1 MNNKALDTFEKL
13 LEDDSL
19 RVSHIPTILE
29 ELVKLS
35 EKLGYEPPEVQGMA
49 MGLVLA
55 AKMLEN
61 SARNKEDWE
70 KLGELLRQEETP
82 KEGKK

>member
-19 RVSHIPTILE
+19 RVSYIPTILE
-29 ELVKLS
+29 ELVKFS
-35 EKLGYEPPEVQGMA
+35 EKLGYEPPEVQGRA

-55 AKMLEN
+55 ARMIEN
-61 SARNKEDWE
+61 SVKNPEEWL
-70 KLGELLRQEETP
+70 KLGELLRSEETA
-82 KEGKK
+82 E

>member
-19 RVSHIPTILE
+19 RVSYIPTILE
-29 ELVKLS
+29 ELVKFS

-55 AKMLEN
+55 ARMIEN
-61 SARNKEDWE
+61 SVKNPEEWL
-70 KLGELLRQEETP
+70 KLGELLRSEETA
-82 KEGKK
+82 E

>member
-1 MNNKALDTFEKL
+1 VNNKALDTFEKL

-19 RVSHIPTILE
+19 RVSYIPTILE
-29 ELVKLS
+29 ELVKFS

-55 AKMLEN
+55 ARMIEN
-61 SARNKEDWE
+61 SVKNPEEWL
-70 KLGELLRQEETP
+70 KLGELLRSEETA
-82 KEGKK
+82 E